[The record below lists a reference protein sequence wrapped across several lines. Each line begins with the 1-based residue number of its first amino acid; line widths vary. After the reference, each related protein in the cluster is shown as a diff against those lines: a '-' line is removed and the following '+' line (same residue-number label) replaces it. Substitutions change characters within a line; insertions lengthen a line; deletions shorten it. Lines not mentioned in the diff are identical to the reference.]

1 MMELSPVSEQFREM
15 PSLTS
20 DEVAEWKA
28 GQSFSL
34 VLLEYLPG
42 GGSALFDVD
51 YIHRELTYRTPG
63 QKDAVAFGSARLLDG
78 DKEYREARIL
88 FSRPNQSATLRG
100 LVLEGNVKL
109 RWRNVI
115 SSKERGDES
124 HG

>member
-1 MMELSPVSEQFREM
+1 MMGVSPDSERFREM
-15 PSLTS
+15 PPLTS
-20 DEVAEWKA
+20 DEVVEWKA
-28 GQSFSL
+28 GESFSL
-34 VLLEYLPG
+34 VLLEHLPD

-63 QKDAVAFGSARLLDG
+63 QKDAVAFGTARLLDG
-78 DKEYREARIL
+78 TKEYRDARML

-109 RWRNVI
+109 RWRNVTLR
-115 SSKERGDES
+115 KERDNGC

>member
-1 MMELSPVSEQFREM
+1 MDASTNSEQFRQM
-15 PSLTS
+15 PPLTS

-34 VLLEYLPG
+34 VLLEHLPS

-78 DKEYREARIL
+78 GKEYREARIL

-109 RWRNVI
+109 RWRNVT
-115 SSKERGDES
+115 SSKERGHES